1 MTRTANSKRIIGW
14 ADKGIKYKRII
25 RWRPTGQN
33 KLWWHL
39 MAKLWKEYLRP
50 AFPTKTTLM
59 LEGLRY
65 ILTFSF
71 SPPPTH
77 CLIYLFYS
85 HSLPPSLLSLLTPSL
100 THSLSIR
107 SSRTGILQ
115 TLLKTIGR
123 HISLVQWVCEFL
135 QHFNHNFTALL
146 VQVVSGEWGLMPSA
160 PNFLKALG
168 SPKFIA
174 APMVSEWV
182 SSGFNEWVREWIV
195 GVWMSESVSEWESER
210 VSSVLNEWVSEWV
223 SDWLYRCG

>member
-25 RWRPTGQN
+25 RWRPTGQQN

-50 AFPTKTTLM
+50 AFPTKTILM
-59 LEGLRY
+59 FGRPEIHTNVLVL
-65 ILTFSF
+65 
-71 SPPPTH
+71 PTTNNNSLPH
-77 CLIYLFYS
+77 LFVYS
-85 HSLPPSLLSLLTPSL
+85 HSLTPSLLTPSL
-100 THSLSIR
+100 TPLTPLTPHSLTPSLSIR
-107 SSRTGILQ
+107 SSRKGILQ

-135 QHFNHNFTALL
+135 QHFNHYFTALL

-182 SSGFNEWVREWIV
+182 SEWVQDL
-195 GVWMSESVSEWESER
+195 MSE
-210 VSSVLNEWVSEWV
+210 
-223 SDWLYRCG
+223 

>member
-59 LEGLRY
+59 FGRPEIHTNVLV
-65 ILTFSF
+65 LTTTNSL
-71 SPPPTH
+71 PH
-77 CLIYLFYS
+77 LFVYS

-135 QHFNHNFTALL
+135 QHFNHYFTALL

-182 SSGFNEWVREWIV
+182 SEWVQDL
-195 GVWMSESVSEWESER
+195 MSE
-210 VSSVLNEWVSEWV
+210 
-223 SDWLYRCG
+223 

>member
-85 HSLPPSLLSLLTPSL
+85 HSLPPSL
-100 THSLSIR
+100 THSVFVAVERGYCKLYWRQSVGIFH
-107 SSRTGILQ
+107 SSSECVSFCS
-115 TLLKTIGR
+115 TLTTT
-123 HISLVQWVCEFL
+123 SLPYSCRLWV
-135 QHFNHNFTALL
+135 A
-146 VQVVSGEWGLMPSA
+146 
-160 PNFLKALG
+160 
-168 SPKFIA
+168 
-174 APMVSEWV
+174 SED
-182 SSGFNEWVREWIV
+182 SCLPRRIF
-195 GVWMSESVSEWESER
+195 
-210 VSSVLNEWVSEWV
+210 
-223 SDWLYRCG
+223 